1 MNPNTKSVTV
11 SKIDVIA
18 SHMSKKEDLVAREV
32 PVHIFIGSIH
42 FVSILCSPSKLKD
55 LIIGYLLGEGLVN
68 SVEDILKVVFEE
80 GNRCHVTLKQANV
93 GEHITISKP
102 FSRLIVSS
110 CGNVSYGSLSEL
122 LNQIQINPLSDWRM
136 KPQTISECVRSLN
149 VRAKIFRETGGVHVA
164 ALFNRDGAL
173 VVLAEDVGR
182 HNAVDKVIGSATV
195 SGENLEECFL
205 ALSGRIT
212 GDIVLKAARV
222 GIPILASLSAA
233 VDSGLEV
240 AEKVGATLIGFV
252 RGRRMNVYTCPK
264 RIDIKSMDSY
274 V

>member
-1 MNPNTKSVTV
+1 MNTNTKNVIV

-18 SHMSKKEDLVAREV
+18 SQMSREEDIVAREV
-32 PVHIFIGSIH
+32 PVHIFLGSIH
-42 FVSILCSPSKLKD
+42 FVSILCSPSRLKD
-55 LIIGYLLGEGLVN
+55 LIIGHLLGEGLAN
-68 SVEDILKVVFEE
+68 SVEDILEVTFEE
-80 GNRCHVTLKQANV
+80 GNRCQVTLKQANV
-93 GEHITISKP
+93 GDHITISKP

-122 LNQIQINPLSDWRM
+122 LNQIHLNPLSQWRM
-136 KPQTISECVRSLN
+136 KPQTISKCVRSLN
-149 VRAKIFRETGGVHVA
+149 FQAKIYRETGGVHVA
-164 ALFNRDGAL
+164 ALFDQDGTL

-182 HNAVDKVIGSATV
+182 HNAVDKVIGSAAQ
-195 SGENLEECFL
+195 SRENLNECFL

-252 RGRRMNVYTCPK
+252 RGRRMNVYTCPE
-264 RIDIKSMDSY
+264 RIDI
-274 V
+274 